1 MSDSS
6 RVTFRRLKEVSFG
19 VTPASAMTN
28 TRFTGESLGFNIET
42 EVSNEIR
49 GDRQIPDLIRV
60 GAEAAGDMEF
70 ELSGDTY
77 DDFFESV
84 LYSAAF
90 PAVDTIT
97 AMTIS
102 AATADDSFNDSGSG
116 FPTFAVGEWIRVKGF
131 VDPANNGFFKVLTP
145 VTTAKLL
152 VDANLVVEA
161 VGPSITIDESTIRNG
176 VVRSSYSLEKEFVDI
191 TQFLSYTGM
200 IPGTMDLEVA
210 AGAIL
215 TGSFG
220 FLGLAS
226 ARGVATIGTGAPV
239 VATATD
245 VMNAVDNISLIREFA
260 FASDLTVD
268 VQSVSLSVDNNLRPI
283 DAIGTLGHVDVGAG
297 RSTITG
303 NINIY
308 FSDGTMYDEYLN
320 DVPSKLAFAAEK
332 GTEAYLFELPR
343 IEFTSSEVVAGSID
357 EDVMVNADF
366 QAVREPT
373 DDYTIQ
379 ISKYT

>member
-1 MSDSS
+1 M
-6 RVTFRRLKEVSFG
+6 
-19 VTPASAMTN
+19 
-28 TRFTGESLGFNIET
+28 
-42 EVSNEIR
+42 SNEIR

-60 GAEAAGDMEF
+60 GAEAAGDIEF

-77 DDFFESV
+77 DEFFESA
-84 LYSAAF
+84 LYSAPF
-90 PAVDTIT
+90 PAENSIT
-97 AMTIS
+97 AATIDAS
-102 AATADDSFNDSGSG
+102 TTDDSFNDSGSG
-116 FPTFAVGEWIRVKGF
+116 FTFGVGEWIRVAGY
-131 VDPANNGFFKVLTP
+131 VDPANNGFFKLLS
-145 VTTAKLL
+145 VTTAKLV
-152 VDANLVVEA
+152 VDANLVTEG
-161 VGPSITIDESTIRNG
+161 VGPSITIDNSFIRNG
-176 VVRSSYSLEKEFVDI
+176 VTRSSFSLEKEFVDI

-200 IPGTMDLEVA
+200 IAGTMDLEVA

-226 ARGVATIGTGAPV
+226 ARGVATIGTGGPTA
-239 VATATD
+239 ATATE
-245 VMNAVDNISLIREFA
+245 VMNAVDDISLIREFD

-303 NINIY
+303 NITIY

-320 DVPSKLAFAAEK
+320 DTVSKLAFAAEK
-332 GTEAYLFELPR
+332 GTEAYVFELPR

-366 QAVREPT
+366 QAVRDPT
-373 DDYTIQ
+373 NGYTIQ